1 MKKISYFILIFTLM
15 FLFSCTKDKS
25 NAELTLDDYKIYKSH
40 IKDSDW
46 YKNLLKK
53 NGNKDIKFNRLDDAE
68 LEGAIVIDGQ
78 SNLDSNLEK
87 YYIFSPNQDFALDS
101 HSYGLETNE
110 ITGEQYREVDT
121 SLLIH
126 DIKNEK
132 NASLFVIG
140 PSGSIDLVKWIDND
154 SFITVTSDHE
164 TEQKVNFTILVYKI
178 HNNTISKVSG
188 FYGEAFL

>member
-15 FLFSCTKDKS
+15 LLYSCNGDDSNTK
-25 NAELTLDDYKIYKSH
+25 LTLDDYKIYKSQ

-46 YKNLLKK
+46 YKNLLHK
-53 NGNKDIKFNRLDDAE
+53 NGNKDIEFRKMNDDE
-68 LEGAIVIDGQ
+68 LEGTITMDGQ
-78 SNLDSNLEK
+78 SNLDSNMEK
-87 YYIFSPNQDFALDS
+87 YYIFSPNQEFALDS

-110 ITGEQYREVDT
+110 NTGEEYREVDT

-140 PSGSIDLVKWIDND
+140 PSGSIDLVKWIDNN

-178 HNNTISKVSG
+178 QNNTISKVSG